1 MLLKLLRPKTK
12 VVETITKK
20 CILNLFINIYV
31 NMITNR
37 GNYWQQPKDPETE
50 KKTKRD
56 RQTDKQPDGLNG
68 QIV

>member
-1 MLLKLLRPKTK
+1 MNEWMLLKLLRPKTK

-50 KKTKRD
+50 KKLKD
-56 RQTDKQPDGLNG
+56 RQTDG
-68 QIV
+68 QTAGRT

>member
-1 MLLKLLRPKTK
+1 M
-12 VVETITKK
+12 
-20 CILNLFINIYV
+20 FINIYV

-50 KKTKRD
+50 KTK
-56 RQTDKQPDGLNG
+56 RQTDKQPDRLNG

>member
-1 MLLKLLRPKTK
+1 MLLLKLLRPKTK
-12 VVETITKK
+12 VVETITTTK

-50 KKTKRD
+50 KNEE
-56 RQTDKQPDGLNG
+56 RQTDG
-68 QIV
+68 QTAGRT